1 MNGNPHKFSLFGF
14 LNRFLFAE
22 EKNALQL
29 RVFSAIQLIPYI
41 NLYTNL
47 HCSWSDWRHLYVS

>member
-47 HCSWSDWRHLYVS
+47 HCSWSD

>member
-29 RVFSAIQLIPYI
+29 RVFNAIQLIPYI
-41 NLYTNL
+41 NLYQFTL
-47 HCSWSDWRHLYVS
+47 QLE